1 MASIKI
7 EDPNKHILLSLAFT
21 ASTHVFRSRVYGLQK
36 PKHIQKKKQATSL
49 QIYNSILLFKVTKN
63 TGLEYILISY
73 QSDFSTSLI
82 SDLTL
87 SSQDQDWARPV
98 AVPLASSPRPI

>member
-36 PKHIQKKKQATSL
+36 PKHIQKKNKLQAYKIT
-49 QIYNSILLFKVTKN
+49 T
-63 TGLEYILISY
+63 E
-73 QSDFSTSLI
+73 FSCSK
-82 SDLTL
+82 
-87 SSQDQDWARPV
+87 
-98 AVPLASSPRPI
+98 

>member
-36 PKHIQKKKQATSL
+36 PKHIQKKTSYKPTKL
-49 QIYNSILLFKVTKN
+49 QLNSLVQSNQDSYLRPCLVPKKISTVPVTSN
-63 TGLEYILISY
+63 LRIH
-73 QSDFSTSLI
+73 
-82 SDLTL
+82 
-87 SSQDQDWARPV
+87 A
-98 AVPLASSPRPI
+98 